1 MSIPTDDSITPVSSK
16 SQRKRDS
23 EKLQLLGRQLID
35 MPDKKLQ
42 SFNLEEP
49 LLQAIY
55 EARRLNSREAKR
67 RQIQYIGKLMRVAD
81 LEHIELTVAR
91 LDHKSK
97 TFRQHFAKI
106 ETWRER
112 IINEGTAAI
121 EDLLEQYPD
130 ADRQQLRN
138 LQRQAN
144 REKELNKPPTASKKL
159 FTYLKDIAD

>member
-1 MSIPTDDSITPVSSK
+1 MSIPSDDLESNIPSK

-23 EKLQLLGRQLID
+23 EKLQLMGSQLVE
-35 MPDKKLQ
+35 MPDNQLQ
-42 SFNLEEP
+42 KFSLEET

-55 EARRLNSREAKR
+55 EARRLSSREAKR
-67 RQIQYIGKLMRVAD
+67 RQIQYIGKLMRFAD
-81 LEHIELTVAR
+81 LEHIELTMAK

-106 ETWRER
+106 EAWRER
-112 IINEGTAAI
+112 IINEGPAAI
-121 EDLLEQYPD
+121 EELLQVYPN

-144 REKELNKPPTASKKL
+144 REKKTNKPSTASKKL
-159 FTYLKDIAD
+159 FAYLKEIAD

>member
-1 MSIPTDDSITPVSSK
+1 MSIPSDDLESNIPSK

-35 MPDKKLQ
+35 MPDKQLQ
-42 SFNLEEP
+42 TFNLEEP

-55 EARRLNSREAKR
+55 EARRLNSRGAKR

-81 LEHIELTVAR
+81 LEHIELTMAR

-112 IINEGTAAI
+112 IINEGPAAI
-121 EDLLEQYPD
+121 EELLQVYPN

-144 REKELNKPPTASKKL
+144 REKKTNKPSTASKKL
-159 FTYLKDIAD
+159 FAYLKEIAD